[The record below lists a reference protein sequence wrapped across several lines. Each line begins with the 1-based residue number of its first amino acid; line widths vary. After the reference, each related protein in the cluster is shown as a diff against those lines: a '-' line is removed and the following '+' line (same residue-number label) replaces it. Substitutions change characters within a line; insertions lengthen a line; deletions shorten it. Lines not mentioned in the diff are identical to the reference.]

1 MKLYIGTSGW
11 VYRHWRGIFY
21 PEGLAQAKWLEFYNQ
36 HFTTVELNNSFY
48 HLPSEKASAAWRER
62 SSEGFVYAVKVSR
75 LITHLKKLR
84 NVEGALENF
93 LSRAQI
99 LREKLGPLLY
109 QLPPNMPRNDRVLEA
124 FLQLLPPGLCHVF
137 EFRNESWFDEGVF
150 ALLRQHQIGFCVY
163 DMPEFTTP
171 IVATADFAYI
181 RFHGSSELYGSCY
194 SDAELEGWAKR
205 ITELGQDLTS
215 VYIYF
220 NNDAEAFA
228 VGNAKTLAGLLT
240 PIGTRH

>member
-11 VYRHWRGIFY
+11 VYHHWRGIFY

-48 HLPSEKASAAWRER
+48 HLPSEKAFAAWRER

-124 FLQLLPPGLCHVF
+124 FLQLLPSGLCHVF
-137 EFRNESWFDEGVF
+137 EFRHESWFGEEVF
-150 ALLRQHQIGFCVY
+150 ALLKEHNISFCVY

-171 IVATADFAYI
+171 ILATADFAYV
-181 RFHGSSELYGSCY
+181 RFHGSGELYGSCY
-194 SDAELEGWAKR
+194 SDAELGVWAKR
-205 ITELGQDLTS
+205 IAELGQGLTA

-228 VGNAKTLAGLLT
+228 VSNAKTLAGLLAT
-240 PIGTRH
+240 MG

>member
-36 HFTTVELNNSFY
+36 YFTTVELNNSFY
-48 HLPSEKASAAWRER
+48 HLPSEKAFAAWRER

-205 ITELGQDLTS
+205 IAELGQDLTS

-228 VGNAKTLAGLLT
+228 VSNAKTLAELLT
-240 PIGTRH
+240 PIG

>member
-36 HFTTVELNNSFY
+36 YFTTVELNNSFY
-48 HLPSEKASAAWRER
+48 HLPSEKAFAAWRER

-109 QLPPNMPRNDRVLEA
+109 QLPPNMPRNDRVLAA

-205 ITELGQDLTS
+205 IAELGQDLTS

-228 VGNAKTLAGLLT
+228 VSNAKTLAELLT
-240 PIGTRH
+240 PIG